1 MKFGGRLP
9 NNLKKTINPNLN
21 PDKHNNYNSDEVDI
35 SSDIHTLNNQIKEE
49 INTDFSKNK
58 INCYS
63 SEETLNE
70 KSDNVKIYNYEE
82 LLDLNLIEV
91 EDSNE
96 EILDNNIFKP
106 EYKFKIEKDN
116 DYELNEILNPD
127 DIDNDSDSS
136 ISNWEKEKILNILK
150 NSNISNLD
158 DKNTNKI
165 SKKTT
170 IKYSDLLVND
180 KISSRNEI
188 LNSDLLSDSKNINDK
203 LTSEICDVLSK
214 MKIKLMEKNNMILNI
229 ILNSNRFEYYIDQ
242 NMKIDMNTKLLEDFN
257 NKNNSNTVN
266 NQLSI
271 EIKNDF
277 NIIM

>member
-1 MKFGGRLP
+1 MKFGGRKP
-9 NNLKKTINPNLN
+9 TNYKKTINSNLN
-21 PDKHNNYNSDEVDI
+21 QDKHTNYNSDEVDI
-35 SSDIHTLNNQIKEE
+35 SSDIHNLNNQIKEE
-49 INTDFSKNK
+49 INNDFSKNK

-70 KSDNVKIYNYEE
+70 QSDNIKIYNYEE

-96 EILDNNIFKP
+96 EIVDNNIFKP

-116 DYELNEILNPD
+116 DDELNEILNHD

-150 NSNISNLD
+150 NSNVSNLD
-158 DKNTNKI
+158 DKKTNKI

-188 LNSDLLSDSKNINDK
+188 LNYDLLSDSKNINDK
-203 LTSEICDVLSK
+203 LTSEICDVLSE